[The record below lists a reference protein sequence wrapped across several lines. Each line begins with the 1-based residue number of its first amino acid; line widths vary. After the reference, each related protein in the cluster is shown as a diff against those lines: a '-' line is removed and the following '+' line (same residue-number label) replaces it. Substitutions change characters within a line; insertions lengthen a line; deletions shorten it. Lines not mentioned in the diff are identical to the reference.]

1 MMVDLRWIYILLFLI
16 RMHQFTVTG
25 QFSSFTVRDG
35 DDVTLP
41 CGNVRDDP
49 EKCDRTTWLF
59 SGSGNTAAVELVN
72 LGKIKPE
79 SNSKSHRL
87 SVTEKC
93 SLVIKKVT
101 YEDVGLYTC
110 RQFDKSGQQQVS
122 DSVVVVSVVTTPTAL
137 FSSFTVRHG
146 DEVTLPCKHVIN
158 HQDRCNKI
166 TWILSGSENT
176 AVALFEL
183 GKIKTES
190 NSKSH
195 RLSVTENCSLVIKK
209 VTGEDVGQYNCKNFG
224 SRQEGEDALV
234 YLYVVNLTEHKV
246 DDKVTLTCSVWTR
259 GHCGHTVKWL
269 NEGRNNDFTDSSCS
283 ASVTFIESHQKHYES
298 LKCEVTDANRKAQQF
313 TFRPQP
319 SGEDITR
326 ATSTTT
332 TAAATL
338 TSTTTTTTT
347 TTTIITATTT
357 KSTTIK
363 SPLSVTSKP
372 TTAVNLST
380 SGRTNS
386 RDVIKQQAWPVWII
400 VLAALLLIILII
412 VGVLIRWKKTKDP
425 KLLIYENAVL
435 KLNPAVTQSETSQ
448 RMSGP
453 EDAVCYDHISYA
465 IKSKR
470 KASGQEETVNG
481 SGPYRILNVSSSSD
495 LTDLSNPYA
504 TINFPNTEGVS
515 Y

>member
-72 LGKIKPE
+72 VGKIKPE

-166 TWILSGSENT
+166 TWILSCSENT

-347 TTTIITATTT
+347 TIITATTT

-363 SPLSVTSKP
+363 SPLSVTSKL
-372 TTAVNLST
+372 TTAVNVST

-386 RDVIKQQAWPVWII
+386 RDVIKQQDFPDLLRSIMVPVG
-400 VLAALLLIILII
+400 LAALIMS
-412 VGVLIRWKKTKDP
+412 VVSVNMWTRTKG
-425 KLLIYENAVL
+425 KQTKMEEN
-435 KLNPAVTQSETSQ
+435 S
-448 RMSGP
+448 
-453 EDAVCYDHISYA
+453 VC
-465 IKSKR
+465 
-470 KASGQEETVNG
+470 
-481 SGPYRILNVSSSSD
+481 LNVHGVD
-495 LTDLSNPYA
+495 LIL
-504 TINFPNTEGVS
+504 V
-515 Y
+515 